1 MAAESINYKNILA
14 PVDGSKISEKLVEK
28 AAAVA
33 VRNETSLDLLYVIDT
48 NSLSGLA
55 GMSISGDVVY
65 QLVQDAEEKLAKY
78 QNLLKTKVLR
88 MLTSTFVS
96 VHLRRLSL
104 ATSPLITETNWLCLE
119 SQVWT
124 LWSVCWLVQ
133 LPHSLFKTLRL
144 TFWSFNN
151 SILPP
156 TKLAGWWLSFLIHKT
171 I

>member
-78 QNLLKTKVLR
+78 QELARNELIMLGKSGLNTLERLLVGSVASFVVQNAKTDVL
-88 MLTSTFVS
+88 
-96 VHLRRLSL
+96 
-104 ATSPLITETNWLCLE
+104 II
-119 SQVWT
+119 Q
-124 LWSVCWLVQ
+124 
-133 LPHSLFKTLRL
+133 
-144 TFWSFNN
+144 
-151 SILPP
+151 
-156 TKLAGWWLSFLIHKT
+156 
-171 I
+171 

>member
-78 QNLLKTKVLR
+78 QELAQNDGANDVNIHVRFGSPKTVIARGFPADHGNELIMLGKSGLNTLERLLVG
-88 MLTSTFVS
+88 SVASFV
-96 VHLRRLSL
+96 VQN
-104 ATSPLITETNWLCLE
+104 TNTDVFII
-119 SQVWT
+119 Q
-124 LWSVCWLVQ
+124 
-133 LPHSLFKTLRL
+133 
-144 TFWSFNN
+144 
-151 SILPP
+151 
-156 TKLAGWWLSFLIHKT
+156 
-171 I
+171 